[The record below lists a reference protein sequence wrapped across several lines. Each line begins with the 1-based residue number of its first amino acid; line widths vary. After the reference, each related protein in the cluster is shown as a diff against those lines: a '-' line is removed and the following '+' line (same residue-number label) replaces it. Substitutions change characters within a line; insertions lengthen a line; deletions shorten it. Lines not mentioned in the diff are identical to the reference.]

1 VSHQKLHRGGIKV
14 ELACMRFGLFL
25 TLILVL
31 LSHPS
36 AACYD
41 RSSPSGQKRFIL
53 KGDDAFDSKT
63 GLTWKRCSLGT
74 KAEGGRGCVGEKAFV
89 NFDQALRSAK
99 AEGDGWHVP
108 SGPELESLIDI
119 SCGNPVVD
127 VSVFPDIRPD
137 IEGAAEYWTTN
148 EVGVA
153 NLIYYFDFMTG
164 RADGH
169 SRGFQLAVRLV
180 KKQ

>member
-1 VSHQKLHRGGIKV
+1 MRAVLLLTLGLVILSHQ
-14 ELACMRFGLFL
+14 
-25 TLILVL
+25 
-31 LSHPS
+31 PS
-36 AACYD
+36 VACYD
-41 RSSPSGQKRFIL
+41 RSGASRQKRFIL
-53 KGDDAFDSKT
+53 NGDEAVDRKT
-63 GLTWKRCSLGT
+63 GLIWKRCSLGI
-74 KAEGGRGCVGEKAFV
+74 KANGDRGCDGEKAFV
-89 NFDQALRSAK
+89 NFDQALRAAK

-108 SGPELESLIDI
+108 SGPELESLIDV

-137 IEGAAEYWTTN
+137 VEGAAEYWTTN

-153 NLIYYFDFMTG
+153 SLIYYFDFMTG

-180 KKQ
+180 KKGK

>member
-1 VSHQKLHRGGIKV
+1 
-14 ELACMRFGLFL
+14 MRAALLL
-25 TLILVL
+25 TLGLVI

-36 AACYD
+36 ASACYD
-41 RSSPSGQKRFIL
+41 RSGLPAQKRFIL
-53 KGDDAFDSKT
+53 KGNEAFDSKT

-74 KAEGGRGCVGEKAFV
+74 KADGTGRCIGEKAFV
-89 NFDQALRSAK
+89 NLDQALRSAK

-108 SGPELESLIDI
+108 SGPELESLIDV
-119 SCGNPVVD
+119 SCGSPVVD

-137 IEGAAEYWTTN
+137 DDGSAEYWTTN
-148 EVGVA
+148 EVGA
-153 NLIYYFDFMTG
+153 ADLIYYFDFMTG

-180 KKQ
+180 KKEK

>member
-1 VSHQKLHRGGIKV
+1 MRGAS
-14 ELACMRFGLFL
+14 LL
-25 TLILVL
+25 TLWLVV

-41 RSSPSGQKRFIL
+41 GLGLPAQKRFIL

-74 KAEGGRGCVGEKAFV
+74 KANGVRGCAGEKAFV
-89 NFDQALRSAK
+89 NFDQALRAAK
-99 AEGDGWHVP
+99 TEGDGWHVP
-108 SGPELESLIDI
+108 SGPELESLVDI

>member
-1 VSHQKLHRGGIKV
+1 
-14 ELACMRFGLFL
+14 MRAVLLL
-25 TLILVL
+25 TLALVL
-31 LSHPS
+31 LNHPS
-36 AACYD
+36 AAACYD
-41 RSSPSGQKRFIL
+41 RSGPSGQKRFVL
-53 KGDDAFDSKT
+53 KSGEAFDSKT

-74 KAEGGRGCVGEKAFV
+74 RPDGTGRCAGEKIFV
-89 NFDQALRSAK
+89 NLDQALRSAK

-108 SGPELESLIDI
+108 SGPELESLIDV

-137 IEGAAEYWTTN
+137 ADGSAEYWTTN
-148 EVGVA
+148 EVGTA

-180 KKQ
+180 KKEK

>member
-1 VSHQKLHRGGIKV
+1 
-14 ELACMRFGLFL
+14 MRAALLL
-25 TLILVL
+25 TLGLSM

-53 KGDDAFDSKT
+53 NGDQAFDSKT

-74 KAEGGRGCVGEKAFV
+74 RADGSRGCVGEKAFV
-89 NFDQALRSAK
+89 NLDQALQSAK

-108 SGPELESLIDI
+108 SGPELESLIDV
-119 SCGNPVVD
+119 SCGSPVVD
-127 VSVFPDIRPD
+127 ESVFSDIRPD
-137 IEGAAEYWTTN
+137 DEGAAEYWTTN

-153 NLIYYFDFMTG
+153 NLIYFFDFMTG

-180 KKQ
+180 KKGK

>member
-1 VSHQKLHRGGIKV
+1 MRG
-14 ELACMRFGLFL
+14 AFL
-25 TLILVL
+25 TTLWLVI

-36 AACYD
+36 AAACYD
-41 RSSPSGQKRFIL
+41 RSGPSGQKRFIL
-53 KGDDAFDSKT
+53 KGDEAFDSKT
-63 GLTWKRCSLGT
+63 GLSWKRCSLGT
-74 KAEGGRGCVGEKAFV
+74 KADGGRGCAGEKAFV

-108 SGPELESLIDI
+108 SGPELESLIDV

-137 IEGAAEYWTTN
+137 DDGAAEYWTTN

-180 KKQ
+180 KKGK

>member
-1 VSHQKLHRGGIKV
+1 MRGA
-14 ELACMRFGLFL
+14 LLL
-25 TLILVL
+25 TVWLVF

-41 RSSPSGQKRFIL
+41 GLGPSGQKRFIL
-53 KGDDAFDSKT
+53 NGDDAFDSKT
-63 GLTWKRCSLGT
+63 GLTWKRCSLGA
-74 KAEGGRGCVGEKAFV
+74 KAGGDRGCAGEKAFV

-99 AEGDGWHVP
+99 AEGGGWHVP
-108 SGPELESLIDI
+108 SGPELESLIDV